1 MSPQEKVAVKN
12 AIIGELEAR
21 DQLSL
26 GAKEGCTYIVDS
38 RVKMK
43 VAITSSA
50 ERADHDEGIEAKKLQ
65 TLSTTDKPGHLRLG
79 SVRRHVGLDDGGEL
93 VLVLRLGRDGC
104 LGDGGKG
111 KQ

>member
-1 MSPQEKVAVKN
+1 VKN

-65 TLSTTDKPGHLRLG
+65 TLSTTVHDHKRSLG
-79 SVRRHVGLDDGGEL
+79 QTWSSPTWECPEARRP
-93 VLVLRLGRDGC
+93 RRWWRAC
-104 LGDGGKG
+104 ACAATR
-111 KQ
+111 QRRMPR